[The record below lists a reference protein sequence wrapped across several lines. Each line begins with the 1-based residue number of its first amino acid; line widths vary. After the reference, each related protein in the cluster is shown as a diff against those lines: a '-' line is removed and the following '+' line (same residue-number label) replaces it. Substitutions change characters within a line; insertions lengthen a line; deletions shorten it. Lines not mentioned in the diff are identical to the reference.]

1 MNISTILNM
10 RKIIFF
16 VSISIFLATTFTSC
30 GDPTEENDGVVTTN
44 EQNIDS
50 LLTNNPDDV
59 HLLVQ
64 RGNEYFDNYQ
74 YDLAMNDAAKA
85 FRLDSLNV
93 SARLLYAEVL
103 NNRENRSVEDV
114 SIAQRHYKI
123 VLGKQPENTEALVGL
138 ASTYLFQ
145 QDFDRTFQFVND
157 ALRIDPKYRNAYVLK
172 GTAYLMKDNKKLA
185 ISSYETAIQQD
196 PEFYE
201 AYFILGQI
209 FQAENDPLC
218 VEYFTSA
225 SKLKPDNI
233 EFKYQEAYSK
243 EMFGQFEG
251 AKENYREMAKSS
263 DDVYIMRG
271 LFHQGHIQQ
280 FEDKNIDSAI
290 YFYQS
295 AIKTDPRF
303 LEAWFNLGICHE
315 EKGHL
320 EKAMKSYAKCL
331 EINPEFEA
339 AKTRANKIR

>member
-1 MNISTILNM
+1 MNKM
-10 RKIIFF
+10 
-16 VSISIFLATTFTSC
+16 IFLVITSVLLATAFSSC
-30 GDPTEENDGVVTTN
+30 EDKNEQEDVVISTN
-44 EQNIDS
+44 EQDIDS
-50 LLTNNPDDV
+50 LLTTNPDDV
-59 HLLVQ
+59 ELLVQ
-64 RGNEYFDNYQ
+64 RGKDYFDNYQ

-93 SARLLYAEVL
+93 AARLLYAEVL
-103 NNRENRSVEDV
+103 NNRQNRSVEDV

-123 VLGKQPENTEALVGL
+123 VIGKQPKNTKALVGL

-157 ALRIDPKYRNAYVLK
+157 ALRIDQKYRDAYVLK
-172 GTAYLMKDNKKLA
+172 GTAYLMQDNKKLA
-185 ISSYETAIQQD
+185 ISSYITATQQD

-218 VEYFTSA
+218 VEYFTTA
-225 SKLKPDNI
+225 AKLKPENI

-251 AKENYREMAKSS
+251 AKEKYREMAQSE

-303 LEAWFNLGICHE
+303 IEAWFNLGICHE
-315 EKGHL
+315 EQGSK
-320 EKAMKSYAKCL
+320 EKAMKSYVKCL

-339 AKTRANKIR
+339 AKIRATKIR

>member
-1 MNISTILNM
+1 MNKIL
-10 RKIIFF
+10 FTAFTVLLF
-16 VSISIFLATTFTSC
+16 VTFSSC
-30 GDPTEENDGVVTTN
+30 DDTEVNEENTEVV

-50 LLTNNPDDV
+50 LLTSNPDDV
-59 HLLVQ
+59 GLLVK

-93 SARLLYAEVL
+93 DARLLYAEVL
-103 NNRENRSVEDV
+103 NNRHNRTVEDV
-114 SIAQRHYKI
+114 SIAQRHYKV
-123 VLGKQPENTEALVGL
+123 VLGKQPENTRALVGL
-138 ASTYLFQ
+138 ASTYLYQ

-172 GTAYLMKDNKKLA
+172 GTAYLMMDNKKLA

-196 PEFYE
+196 PDFYE

-225 SKLKPDNI
+225 AKLKPDNY

-251 AKENYREMAKSS
+251 AKEGYREMVYSE
-263 DDVYIMRG
+263 DDIYVMRG

-315 EKGHL
+315 EKGNK
-320 EKAMKSYAKCL
+320 EKALKSYAKCL
-331 EINPEFEA
+331 ELNPEFEV

>member
-1 MNISTILNM
+1 MN
-10 RKIIFF
+10 KIVFTAF
-16 VSISIFLATTFTSC
+16 TVLLLLTTFSSC
-30 GDPTEENDGVVTTN
+30 GETEKKNEIPKVT

-50 LLTNNPDDV
+50 LLAVNPEDV
-59 HLLVQ
+59 NLLIQ

-85 FRLDSLNV
+85 YRLDSLNV
-93 SARLLYAEVL
+93 DARLLYAEVL
-103 NNRENRSVEDV
+103 NNRQNRTVEDV
-114 SIAQRHYKI
+114 SIAQRHYKV
-123 VLGKQPENTEALVGL
+123 VLGKQPENTRALVGL

-172 GTAYLMKDNKKLA
+172 GTAYLMQDNKKLA

-209 FQAENDPLC
+209 YQAENDPLC
-218 VEYFTSA
+218 IEYFTSA
-225 SKLKPDNI
+225 AKLKPDNF

-243 EMFGQFEG
+243 EIFGQFEE
-251 AKENYREMAKSS
+251 AKEKYREMTQSE
-263 DDVYIMRG
+263 DDIYVMRG

-303 LEAWFNLGICHE
+303 LEAWYNLGICHE
-315 EKGHL
+315 EKGHK
-320 EKAMKSYAKCL
+320 EKALRSYAKCL

-339 AKTRANKIR
+339 AKIRANKIR